1 MDININ
7 KVDVLIVGA
16 GIGGII
22 SFNIYNRIITDLFY
36 LNKSREIGES
46 SDYFFIFNPNI

>member
-1 MDININ
+1 MIN
-7 KVDVLIVGA
+7 KKIGGVLI

-36 LNKSREIGES
+36 LNKSRETGES